1 MKKLIPLLLL
11 LVMVTAGCDMTGLTV
26 TTSAESPVISSFG
39 TDPPTI
45 AAGESSTLSWS
56 VVGATTVSID
66 QGIGNVA
73 LSGRRAVVPGA
84 TTVYTLTAT
93 NSAGMSAT
101 ATAQVIV
108 SGAPSAPAA
117 SLPVV
122 NSFTASPSIITAG
135 SSTTLS
141 WNVSNATS
149 VAINPGVGTFASSGA
164 TIVSPAATTAYTL
177 TATNAAGSTT
187 ATTQVT
193 VSGAPS
199 PFTGLPVVNYFTANP
214 PIISAGGSTTLSW
227 DVSGATSVTI
237 DPGVGSVASVG
248 TALVSPAT
256 STNYTLTATNAMGWY
271 SLTITVLVTGMPAA
285 GMPDLVITDISRSG
299 DVISYKIK
307 NQGDVTAGPSTS
319 RLSVE
324 GVVKANDNVGSLS
337 PGQEITRSFAGYSY
351 ACSGS
356 SDSLVV
362 EADVGGA
369 VTESLEANNSLTVSW
384 LCLIFVPP
392 PIFIVEKTVT
402 LYSVSAEDGHVR
414 GDGATNPYPNVGD
427 TSTNVAM
434 QAFLSFDISGI
445 PASATIKSASLDVSS
460 GDMLGDPFGKLE
472 WMRVYNHQYGTLGSE
487 DFTPGFPTGAMYT
500 YSSKPVTSFTP
511 STLVSALQTR
521 VSAASPRFQ
530 VRLQFQSP
538 TNGDGIS
545 DCLRLGSAVL
555 VVTYE

>member
-11 LVMVTAGCDMTGLTV
+11 LVMITAGCDMTGLTV

-39 TDPPTI
+39 ADPPTI

-73 LSGRRAVVPGA
+73 LTGRRAVMPSA
-84 TTVYTLTAT
+84 TAVYTLTAT
-93 NSAGMSAT
+93 NAAGMSAT

-108 SGAPSAPAA
+108 SGASSPPAA

-122 NSFTASPSIITAG
+122 NSFTASPSSVTAG
-135 SSTTLS
+135 SSAVLS

-149 VAINPGVGTFASSGA
+149 VTITGVGTFASSGT
-164 TIVSPAATTAYTL
+164 TIVLPATTTTYIL
-177 TATNAAGSTT
+177 TATNASGSTT

-193 VSGAPS
+193 VLGTTP
-199 PFTGLPVVNYFTANP
+199 PFSGLPVVNSFTANP
-214 PIISAGGSTTLSW
+214 PIISAGASTTLSW
-227 DVSGATSVTI
+227 DVSGATSVAI

-271 SLTITVLVTGMPAA
+271 SLTITVLVTGVPAA

-307 NQGDVTAGPSTS
+307 NQGDAAAGPSTS

-337 PGQEITRSFAGYSY
+337 PGQEVTRSFTGYSY
-351 ACSGS
+351 ACSGT

-392 PIFIVEKTVT
+392 PLLILEKTVT
-402 LYSVSAEDGHVR
+402 LYSSSAEDGHVR
-414 GDGATNPYPNVGD
+414 GDGTTNPYPNVGD

-460 GDMLGDPFGKLE
+460 GDMLGDPFGKLG

-500 YSSKPVTSFTP
+500 YSSKPVASFTS

-521 VSAASPRFQ
+521 VSAANSRFQ
-530 VRLQFQSP
+530 VRLQFQTP
-538 TNGDGIS
+538 TNSDGIS